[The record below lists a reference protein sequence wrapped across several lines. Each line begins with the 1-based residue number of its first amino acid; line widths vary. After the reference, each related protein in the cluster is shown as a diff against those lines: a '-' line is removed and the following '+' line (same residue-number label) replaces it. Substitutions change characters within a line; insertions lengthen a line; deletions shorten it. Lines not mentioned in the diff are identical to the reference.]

1 MVNFVSVQ
9 IILSPPTGRD
19 SQQTHEGGERTG
31 MIVVLSTVLV
41 LAMLV
46 VCLFCYTYTSVGQTL
61 VNTERLKLI
70 Q

>member
-1 MVNFVSVQ
+1 MSLGEGGHPHSSNTS
-9 IILSPPTGRD
+9 D